1 MEYVELNNGIKMPIL
16 GYGVY
21 QIEENECEQCVL
33 NALEVGYR
41 SIDTAQAYLNERA
54 VGKAMKKS
62 LIPREELFVTTKIW
76 VANAGYEKA
85 KQSIEQSLENLQ
97 TNYIDLVLI
106 HQALN
111 DYYGTYKALVD
122 IIKREPS
129 EPLALATF
137 KVTDLLI

>member
-111 DYYGTYKALVD
+111 DYYGTYKALVEYYQKGT
-122 IIKREPS
+122 IRAIGVS
-129 EPLALATF
+129 NF
-137 KVTDLLI
+137 